1 MSLSITLPPLRWAIA
16 ITAMIAAPAVP
27 ALAFSTAHGP
37 AARPAASSCPALG
50 AYQIGPRLLPLQP
63 SPPQHSGA
71 QPAPAMSASGQ
82 AGLWAAGSG
91 QARPGATI
99 AWPLSALTGALTITA
114 YSPCG
119 APTAGT
125 FSVHRLPLKAPIR
138 QPNRHGATL
147 PCAVPC
153 FWPPTG
159 VISATGR
166 FVQDTLHPD
175 DPTFVAVSATISMAR
190 PGPMMGRPCSTR
202 TGCPPPSVAISS
214 ASFSAVTGYLQVAP
228 GNQSATLTFLPPP
241 NGNSAAAPSA
251 LALQGWR
258 GVKPS
263 PSSTPAPQQ

>member
-1 MSLSITLPPLRWAIA
+1 MSRPITHPPLRWAIA
-16 ITAMIAAPAVP
+16 TLAMIAAPAVP
-27 ALAFSTAHGP
+27 ALALHAAP
-37 AARPAASSCPALG
+37 AMASQRATSSCSALG
-50 AYQIGPRLLPLQP
+50 TYQIGPRLLPLRP

-71 QPAPAMSASGQ
+71 QPAPLVSRSAQ
-82 AGLWAAGSG
+82 AQPAATGSG
-91 QARPGATI
+91 QAQPGVAI

-125 FSVHRLPLKAPIR
+125 FSVHRLPLKSPIR

-153 FWPPTG
+153 YWPATG

-166 FVQDTLHPD
+166 FVQDTLHPN
-175 DPTFVAVSATISMAR
+175 DPAFVAVSATVSTAR

-202 TGCPPPSVAISS
+202 TGCPPASVTVSS
-214 ASFSAVTGYLQVAP
+214 VSFSAVTGYLQVLP

-241 NGNSAAAPSA
+241 NGNSAAAPTA
-251 LALQGWR
+251 LTLQGWR
-258 GVKPS
+258 GVKPL
-263 PSSTPAPQQ
+263 PSSTPEPQQ

>member
-1 MSLSITLPPLRWAIA
+1 MSPSITLPPLRWAIA

-27 ALAFSTAHGP
+27 ALAFHTAHGP

-50 AYQIGPRLLPLQP
+50 AYQIGPRLLPLRP

-71 QPAPAMSASGQ
+71 RPSPSASGHGQ
-82 AGLWAAGSG
+82 AQPWASGSG
-91 QARPGATI
+91 QGQSGVAI

-119 APTAGT
+119 APTSGT
-125 FSVHRLPLKAPIR
+125 FSVHRLPLRTPIR
-138 QPNRHGATL
+138 QPNRHGTTL

-153 FWPPTG
+153 YWPATG

-166 FVQDTLHPD
+166 FVQDTLHPN
-175 DPTFVAVSATISMAR
+175 DPTFVAVSATISTAR
-190 PGPMMGRPCSTR
+190 PGPMMGRPCSTH
-202 TGCPPPSVAISS
+202 TGCPPPSVTVSS
-214 ASFSAVTGYLQVAP
+214 VSFNAVTGYLQVAP

-241 NGNSAAAPSA
+241 DGSSAAAPSA

-258 GVKPS
+258 GVRPL
-263 PSSTPAPQQ
+263 PSSTPAPQ